1 MFEFLGAGVFL
12 ALIWSAIGYAVA
24 KVKHDEVFD
33 HKKFLK
39 TLLIGLILG
48 LASGYTG
55 YPVTELENMPLY
67 EALLIFIDK
76 AVGLLEKSS
85 KAST

>member
-12 ALIWSAIGYAVA
+12 ALIWSAVGYAVA
-24 KVKHDEVFD
+24 KVKHDEIFN
-33 HKKFLK
+33 HRKFLK

-48 LASGYTG
+48 LISGYTG

-67 EALLIFIDK
+67 EVLLIFIDK